1 MNSYKTM
8 FKMGK
13 AFQLRNLDKCSDN
26 CNKIRDE
33 VEVFKKYTPLV
44 SALRAPGMRE
54 RHWDLMSE
62 QIGMDL
68 HPDDSFTL
76 QGGLDMGLLEH
87 LEAITK
93 VSDVAMKEYSIE
105 TTLDKM
111 QAEWKEQTLGILE
124 YRETGTYVVRV
135 DETVTQL
142 LDDHIVMTQAMGFS
156 PFKKPFEER
165 IVEWEAS
172 LSLASEILDEW
183 VAVQRSWMY
192 LEPIFSSDD
201 IMQQLPLEGKRF
213 ATVDRSWRKVCV

>member
-1 MNSYKTM
+1 
-8 FKMGK
+8 MGCT
-13 AFQLRNLDKCSDN
+13 QHQ
-26 CNKIRDE
+26 
-33 VEVFKKYTPLV
+33 VFKKYTPLV
-44 SALRAPGMRE
+44 SALRAPGMRD
-54 RHWDLMSE
+54 RHWDIMSE

-68 HPDDSFTL
+68 HRDQQADFTL
-76 QGGLDMGLLEH
+76 QKGLDMGLLTH

-111 QAEWKEQTLGILE
+111 QAEWKEQVLGIVE
-124 YRETGTYVVRV
+124 YRETGTFVVRV

-165 IVEWEAS
+165 IVQWEAA

-213 ATVDRSWRKVCV
+213 ATVDRRCSPLLNFTTRLKTPIEILLKP

>member
-1 MNSYKTM
+1 MHAENCKGTKTSLKNNHAGDGTGNCLQFWDTADKWKKWSKSWLEDRFNTLDSEQVEKDVMNSYKTM

-54 RHWDLMSE
+54 RHWDQLSE

-68 HPDDSFTL
+68 HPDDTFTL

-111 QAEWKEQTLGILE
+111 QAEWKEQVST
-124 YRETGTYVVRV
+124 
-135 DETVTQL
+135 
-142 LDDHIVMTQAMGFS
+142 
-156 PFKKPFEER
+156 
-165 IVEWEAS
+165 
-172 LSLASEILDEW
+172 
-183 VAVQRSWMY
+183 
-192 LEPIFSSDD
+192 
-201 IMQQLPLEGKRF
+201 
-213 ATVDRSWRKVCV
+213 C